1 MVFLTNNLEWTAV
14 TICELYRARWRIEVF
29 FKQLKQTVQ
38 LVDFLGNSAN
48 AVSWQIWTAL
58 LAHLLLRF
66 LAWQSGWAHSFAR
79 ICDNVRATLWLKR
92 DLWQL
97 LARYGTA
104 GGDYRS
110 LEQPEQRWL
119 RGFEPGAMGQQRV

>member
-1 MVFLTNNLEWTAV
+1 VL
-14 TICELYRARWRIEVF
+14 R
-29 FKQLKQTVQ
+29 Q
-38 LVDFLGNSAN
+38 LVELIPGHLVPTFARECGIHLQARLFSVWSHS
-48 AVSWQIWTAL
+48 VSI
-58 LAHLLLRF
+58 F

-79 ICDNVRATLWLKR
+79 LNDNVRATLWLKR

-97 LARYGTA
+97 LASYGTA

-119 RGFEPGAMGQQRV
+119 RGFEPEAMGQQRI